1 MIHKKLLSLLVLLMT
16 AASGAWAD
24 IDLKDI
30 VWKPGDTFNIG
41 GKWFYRDN
49 SSPGTKFLA
58 TNADGTVPDFVISSN
73 CWYLEDIISA
83 SNAVAQN
90 SGTVYF
96 SNPLPLSFVMP
107 EGKTSSNKPM
117 GFKIASGDGTQDS
130 PYMFGLVYPDVEVT
144 TNKATGAT
152 TFTEAE
158 FDMPDFDAT
167 VDYELVRDMAIDMPV
182 TVGDGNDGYRIRLK
196 KEGTSFVPAE
206 MTPQQMAGLIVVKDD
221 IEEKTLTN
229 VTDYT
234 VQIFAVDAQDEPTGN
249 AIAFQSLTPGRYVAI
264 ASAADGSIYDGK
276 TQQSNVF
283 VLFQGYE
290 VTVPAG
296 EYVTYYRNDD
306 NLVLDGESTGAKLYT
321 ITEVSGSTATA
332 TEITSANKEM
342 PFLVYNSNEEAK
354 TFLLIPTET
363 ETNQAFYAGFIG
375 TAEATTIAASDAS
388 ANRYAFNGKQFVW
401 VKNAIA
407 VGANK
412 AWLQISNTNARTITL
427 VFDDVTK
434 ITNTN
439 ITNITN
445 GNWYDLNGRKLQG
458 VPTKK
463 GVYIMNGRKVVV
475 R

>member
-1 MIHKKLLSLLVLLMT
+1 
-16 AASGAWAD
+16 
-24 IDLKDI
+24 
-30 VWKPGDTFNIG
+30 
-41 GKWFYRDN
+41 
-49 SSPGTKFLA
+49 
-58 TNADGTVPDFVISSN
+58 
-73 CWYLEDIISA
+73 
-83 SNAVAQN
+83 
-90 SGTVYF
+90 
-96 SNPLPLSFVMP
+96 MP